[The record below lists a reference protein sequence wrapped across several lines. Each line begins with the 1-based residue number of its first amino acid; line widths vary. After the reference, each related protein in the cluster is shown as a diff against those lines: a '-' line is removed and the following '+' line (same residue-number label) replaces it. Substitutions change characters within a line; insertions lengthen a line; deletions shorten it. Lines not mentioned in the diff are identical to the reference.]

1 MSGPEKKR
9 RGRAPRVRSALAA
22 VLLATACAPAPT
34 AGGAEIAMSDFRIGA
49 HPDYTRLAIDLSG
62 RVEFRLF
69 ALTKPYR
76 LAIDFPE
83 LEFAVAD
90 GRPSAG
96 GAIAGVRYGRFR
108 AGTSR
113 MVLDLARPAQVAR
126 AFFIPPGADGG
137 ATRLV
142 IDLADSDADDF
153 AAFAQESQRA
163 ALPAPPP
170 TGPPVEPPS
179 VPPAPRGLRTV
190 VIDPGHGG
198 IDPGAIGG
206 SGIHEKEVALEAA
219 RHMAER
225 FRATGRYRV
234 VMTREDDVFVRLRDR
249 VALARAAG
257 ADLFLSVHADS
268 LADSRVRGSHV
279 YTLSKEA
286 SDDEAEALADK
297 ENQSD
302 VIAGVDLAVYSD
314 DVDEILLDLSQ
325 RATNCYSAR
334 LADMTVAEFARRGVP
349 SIGRPHRRAGFAVL
363 KAPDV
368 PSLLIEFGFLSNRE
382 DEERLRSREGREP
395 TVGAIVDAVDR
406 YFDSLE
412 ELCK

>member
-9 RGRAPRVRSALAA
+9 RGRAPRARPALAA
-22 VLLATACAPAPT
+22 ALLAAACASAPA
-34 AGGAEIAMSDFRIGA
+34 AGGADATMSDFRIGA

-62 RVEFRLF
+62 RVEFHIF
-69 ALTKPYR
+69 ALTKPDR

-83 LEFAVAD
+83 LEFAVAG

-96 GAIAGVRYGRFR
+96 GAISNVRYGRFR

-113 MVLDLARPAQVAR
+113 MVLDLDRPARVAR
-126 AFFIPPGADGG
+126 AFFIPPGGGGG

-142 IDLADSDADDF
+142 VDLADSDADAF
-153 AAFAQESQRA
+153 AAFARESQRA
-163 ALPAPPP
+163 ARPAPPP
-170 TGPPVEPPS
+170 AEPPPG
-179 VPPAPRGLRTV
+179 PPAPRSLPTV
-190 VIDPGHGG
+190 VIDAGHGG

-206 SGIHEKEVALEAA
+206 SGVHEKDVALEAA

-234 VMTREDDVFVRLRDR
+234 VMTRDDDVFVRLRDR

-268 LADSRVRGSHV
+268 LQDSRVRGSHV

-286 SDDEAEALADK
+286 SDDEAEALAAK
-297 ENQSD
+297 ENESD
-302 VIAGVDLAVYSD
+302 VIAGVDLAAYSE

-334 LADMTVAEFARRGVP
+334 LAGLVVAEFARRGAP
-349 SIGRPHRRAGFAVL
+349 SIRRPHRRAGFAVL

-368 PSLLIEFGFLSNRE
+368 PSLLIELGFLSNRE
-382 DEERLRSREGREP
+382 DEKRLRSRDGREP
-395 TVGAIVDAVDR
+395 MVGAIVDAVGR

>member
-1 MSGPEKKR
+1 
-9 RGRAPRVRSALAA
+9 
-22 VLLATACAPAPT
+22 
-34 AGGAEIAMSDFRIGA
+34 MSDFRIGA

-62 RVEFRLF
+62 RVEFRIF
-69 ALTKPYR
+69 ALAKPYR

-83 LEFAVAD
+83 LEFAVAA

-96 GAIAGVRYGRFR
+96 GAIADVRYGRFR

-113 MVLDLARPAQVAR
+113 MVLDLTRPARVAR
-126 AFFIPPGADGG
+126 AFFIPPGGDGG

-142 IDLADSDADDF
+142 IDLADSDAD
-153 AAFAQESQRA
+153 AFAVFARESQRA
-163 ALPAPPP
+163 ARPAPA
-170 TGPPVEPPS
+170 PPVEPLPG
-179 VPPAPRGLRTV
+179 PPAPRGLYTV

-206 SGIHEKEVALEAA
+206 SGVHEKAVALEAA

-225 FRATGRYRV
+225 LRATGRYRV
-234 VMTREDDVFVRLRDR
+234 VMTRDDDVFVRLRDR
-249 VALARAAG
+249 VASARAAG
-257 ADLFLSVHADS
+257 ADLFLSIHADS

-286 SDDEAEALADK
+286 SDEEAEALAAK
-297 ENQSD
+297 ENESD
-302 VIAGVDLAVYSD
+302 VIAGVDLAAYSE

-349 SIGRPHRRAGFAVL
+349 SVSRPHRRAGFAVL

-368 PSLLIEFGFLSNRE
+368 PSLLIELGFLSNRE
-382 DEERLRSREGREP
+382 DEKRMRSREGREP